1 MEHFAKKPV
10 FSRVLPVPFPVPL
23 FFKKWNTE
31 KSGTSQRRKDRA
43 QQLAD
48 VMLEVQQGERE

>member
-1 MEHFAKKPV
+1 LQKTQYFQGFYPFHFLFHF
-10 FSRVLPVPFPVPL
+10 FS
-23 FFKKWNTE
+23 KNGTQK

-48 VMLEVQQGERE
+48 VMLEVQQGEME